1 MALKGSPRRTRRR
14 RGIIIALIVIFLLTA
29 TSVARFYTDFLWFQ
43 EVGLE
48 SVLWKG
54 IGTQLLLGIIVGGL
68 VASVLWLNLFLVSK
82 IAPSYQIPRFEVV
95 GREDPLERYRE
106 SLLPY
111 ARWMRLGI
119 SLFVGLLAGFGASAS
134 WRTFLLWVNRV
145 SFGRTDPQFNKDI
158 GFYFFE
164 LPFFDNILSWLWFAL
179 IASLLLVIAAHF
191 LYGSIRPDAGWS
203 GVASGAL
210 AHISVLLGLLA
221 LVKAASYY
229 LGRYQLNFS
238 SRGAVTGASYTD
250 VNAQLLALNLLIII
264 SIISAVLFLVNI
276 RVRRLILPAAAVG
289 VWLLVVV
296 LAGGVFPWWVQRF
309 SVAPQEP
316 VREAPFIERNIAA
329 TQEAFGITDVRSTTY
344 AANAT
349 LDGEDIANND
359 AVLQNVRLWDPGVLK
374 LAYSQLQAL
383 QPYYHFD
390 DVDIDRYEV
399 GGEMRQVLLSPRELL
414 LDDIPAESQTWS
426 NLHLQFTHGYG
437 LVASLANETS
447 TAGQPDFIVKNVPG
461 EVDEEASALDVEQPG
476 LYFGEAFT
484 PSEYSVVNSAQEE
497 LDFPTAS
504 GPERTQYEG
513 QGGINIGSPL
523 RKFAFAVREG
533 DPNLVLSS
541 LIESESRILIYRN
554 VRDRVL
560 RAAPFLSLDS
570 DPYLAAVDGR
580 LVWIIDAYTSSPW
593 YPYGQRFDLDQI
605 VGSVEEGALSGS
617 VNYIRNSVKVVVDA
631 YEGTMDFHIVDDEDP
646 LIQAWSKAFPDL
658 FNAEEPSED
667 LQAHFRYPEDLFK
680 VQSEVYLTYHITDPQ
695 DFYAKDDAW
704 SIPRNAFHEG
714 SQAVEV
720 ETLVQPKYLLFQ
732 LPEETEQEFVL
743 TQPFTPRA
751 RNNMISMMVAR
762 SDPENYGELV
772 NLQFP
777 RSRQIAGPIQID
789 NLINQD
795 VEISQT
801 LSLLRQRGS
810 NVDFGALVIL
820 PLEDSLLYIQ
830 PIFVTAEDGGIPE
843 LKRVAMVIGEE
854 VAFEVSFEEALKQLF
869 DLEAPA
875 PPETPTPPTDPGP
888 GPGEEPPTTGGQ
900 GELERIVD
908 EAGRV
913 YEQAQ
918 GALADGDFE
927 TYGRLVERLGRLL
940 QRANDL
946 SQ

>member
-1 MALKGSPRRTRRR
+1 MVLRGAPRRR
-14 RGIIIALIVIFLLTA
+14 RGIIIALVVIFLLTA
-29 TSVARFYTDFLWFQ
+29 TSLARFYTDFLWFQ
-43 EVGLE
+43 EVGIE

-54 IGTQLLLGIIVGGL
+54 IGTQLLLGVLVGGL
-68 VASVLWLNLFLVSK
+68 VTALLWLNLSLVSR
-82 IAPSYQIPRFEVV
+82 IAPSYRIPRFEVV
-95 GREDPLERYRE
+95 GREDPMERYRQG
-106 SLLPY
+106 LLPY
-111 ARWMRLGI
+111 ARWIRLGI
-119 SLFVGLLAGFGASAS
+119 SLFVGLLAGLGASSS

-145 SFGRTDPQFNKDI
+145 NFGETDPQFDKDI

-164 LPFFDNILSWLWFAL
+164 LPFFDNIVSWIWFAL
-179 IASLLLVIAAHF
+179 IASLVLSIAAHF
-191 LYGSIRPDAGWS
+191 LYGTIRPDAGWS

-221 LVKAASYY
+221 LTKAVSYW
-229 LGRYQLNFS
+229 LGRFQLNFS
-238 SRGAVTGASYTD
+238 SRGTVTGASYTD

-264 SIISAVLFLVNI
+264 SIISAALFLVNI
-276 RVRRLILPAAAVG
+276 RVRRLSLPAAAVG

-309 SVAPQEP
+309 SVGPQEP

-329 TQEAFGITDVRSTTY
+329 TREAFGISDVESEPY
-344 AANAT
+344 EANAT
-349 LDGEDIANND
+349 LDGDDIASND
-359 AVLQNVRLWDPGVLK
+359 AIIQNVRLWDPGVLQ

-383 QPYYHFD
+383 QPYYHFE
-390 DVDIDRYEV
+390 DVDIDRYEI

-414 LDDIPAESQTWS
+414 LNDIPEESRTWS

-447 TAGQPDFIVKNVPG
+447 TAGQPDFLVKNLPG
-461 EVDEEASALDVEQPG
+461 DVDEEAATLEVEQPG
-476 LYFGEAFT
+476 LYFGEAFL
-484 PSEYSVVNSAQEE
+484 PSEYSVVNSGQEE
-497 LDFPTAS
+497 LDFPTAA

-513 QGGINIGSPL
+513 QGGVNIGGFL
-523 RKFAFAVREG
+523 RKFAFALREG

-541 LIESESRILIYRN
+541 LIEDDSRILIYRN

-593 YPYGQRFDLDQI
+593 YPYGQRFDATQV
-605 VGSVEEGALSGS
+605 VGSIQEGALSGS
-617 VNYIRNSVKVVVDA
+617 VNYIRNSVKVVMDA

-646 LIQAWSKAFPDL
+646 LIEAWSKAFPDL
-658 FNAEEPSED
+658 FTAEEPSEE
-667 LQAHFRYPEDLFK
+667 LQSHFRYPEDLFK
-680 VQSEVYLTYHITDPQ
+680 MQSEVYLTYHITDPQ

-704 SIPRNAFHEG
+704 SIPRNAQHEG
-714 SQAVEV
+714 TQAVAV
-720 ETLVQPKYLLFQ
+720 EELIQPKYLLFQ
-732 LPEETEQEFVL
+732 LPGEAEQEFVL

-751 RNNMISMMVAR
+751 RNNMISLMVAR

-795 VEISQT
+795 VEISRT

-820 PLEDSLLYIQ
+820 PLEDSLLYVQ
-830 PIFVTAEDGGIPE
+830 PIFVTADDGGIPE
-843 LKRVAMVIGEE
+843 LKRIALVQGEE
-854 VAFEVSFEEALKQLF
+854 VAFEVSFEAALTQLF
-869 DLEAPA
+869 ELDAPE
-875 PPETPTPPTDPGP
+875 PPETPTPPEQPGP
-888 GPGEEPPTTGGQ
+888 GPGDQPPTGGQ

-908 EAGRV
+908 QAGRV
-913 YEQAQ
+913 YDQAQ
-918 GALADGDFE
+918 EALADGDFE

-940 QRANDL
+940 QQANDL